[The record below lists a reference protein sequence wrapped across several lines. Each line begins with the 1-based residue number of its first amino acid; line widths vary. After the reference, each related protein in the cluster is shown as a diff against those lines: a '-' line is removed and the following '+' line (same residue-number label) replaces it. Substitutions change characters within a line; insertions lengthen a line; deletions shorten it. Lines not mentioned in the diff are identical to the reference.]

1 MNGGRNTV
9 GPSGPVRSVTRHAS
23 MQAGSAGIAANH
35 QPTSTQE
42 PAQHV
47 HCVLSWHVTA
57 HGRRRPCRHP
67 LEAGTGQSPVLPRSR
82 PLRLPQTSAPP
93 AVVAQRESTEQGVG
107 MLSSAGQR
115 RNTVT
120 LRMSKPAAGGWGAT
134 PTSGGIATVSRG
146 GNPSTHCRDCLPP
159 NYCPPS
165 PATSA
170 HSPSA

>member
-9 GPSGPVRSVTRHAS
+9 GSSGPVRSVTRHAS
-23 MQAGSAGIAANH
+23 TQAGSAGIAMRV
-35 QPTSTQE
+35 TSQSKPKS
-42 PAQHV
+42 PARHV
-47 HCVLSWHVTA
+47 DCVLSWHVTA

-115 RNTVT
+115 HNTVT

-146 GNPSTHCRDCLPP
+146 GNPPTHCRDCLPP
-159 NYCPPS
+159 NYCPL
-165 PATSA
+165 ASA
-170 HSPSA
+170 Q